1 MPSKWEKNI
10 IIGDFTLHF
19 AIHSAY
25 VDHPAQ
31 NHIQTLANK
40 YIPFSVVCD
49 IRLSLI

>member
-1 MPSKWEKNI
+1 MPSKWEKHI
-10 IIGDFTLHF
+10 TIGESTLYF

-40 YIPFSVVCD
+40 YPFLWYVTFVCH
-49 IRLSLI
+49 